1 MRETGGDFQ
10 ADLQV
15 GLKLLSCLP
24 CCFGFGFFSVFV
36 GLVTLMQARAT

>member
-1 MRETGGDFQ
+1 MRETGRNFQ

-24 CCFGFGFFSVFV
+24 CCFGFGFFFQFL
-36 GLVTLMQARAT
+36 LVS